1 MAEDFYL
8 DEDGVVHFA
17 KGLKRT
23 GNRLTDSYEELT
35 NTLTGYVGCWGDD
48 EIGKG
53 FEKNY
58 WDNSQELIEG
68 MKGGGEGLVDSAN
81 GAKKSAHYFADLD
94 LHTAK
99 WLDSQKPDDDDD

>member
-23 GNRLTDSYEELT
+23 GNRLTDSYDELT
-35 NTLTGYVGCWGDD
+35 NTLTDYVGCWGDD

-58 WDNSQELIEG
+58 WDNSQELIDG
-68 MKGGGEGLVDSAN
+68 MKDGGEGLVDSAN

-94 LHTAK
+94 LRTAK
-99 WLDSQKPDDDDD
+99 WLDSQKPDDD

>member
-23 GNRLTDSYEELT
+23 GHRLSDSYDELT
-35 NTLTGYVGCWGDD
+35 NTLTGFVGCWGDD

-68 MKGGGEGLVDSAN
+68 MSEAGEGLVD
-81 GAKKSAHYFADLD
+81 GGKDAKKMAHNFADLD
-94 LHTAK
+94 LKTAK
-99 WLDSQKPDDDDD
+99 WLDSQKPDDD